1 MILYLFVVSCAYSVC
16 QVCKY
21 FIEAVESKKYGW
33 FWECPNGGT
42 SCKYRHALPPDFVF
56 KVKKS
61 AEPED
66 DEDKPDIGD
75 LLEVERRN
83 LKQGTPVTLEL
94 FLAWKEKKRLAREKE
109 QEGRKKDIEAGKVA
123 MSGRELFEANPD
135 LIAGDDEAAADSM
148 ELEEDMRLK
157 EEEEMKGMTPP
168 AVVVDENLF
177 AGDDVGDLPDFD
189 DETGEAASAEQGEE
203 YKTEKEAP
211 TEDPAAT
218 QAS

>member
-1 MILYLFVVSCAYSVC
+1 M
-16 QVCKY
+16 
-21 FIEAVESKKYGW
+21 
-33 FWECPNGGT
+33 
-42 SCKYRHALPPDFVF
+42 PPDFVF